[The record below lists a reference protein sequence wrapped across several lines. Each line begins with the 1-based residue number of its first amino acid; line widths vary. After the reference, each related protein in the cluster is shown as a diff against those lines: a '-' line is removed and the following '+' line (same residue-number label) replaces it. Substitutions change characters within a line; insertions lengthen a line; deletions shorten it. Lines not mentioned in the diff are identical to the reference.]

1 MFHLRRPAVLA
12 SGVALTAALTLVG
25 GVGAA
30 GAKTVHLATT
40 AAAGAAS
47 SAKLGGSAVISNS
60 LPAGYSIATS
70 GTLTATNGVQTRGTV
85 TCPGTLKPVGGGA
98 YVASTSTLA
107 NLNSSFPVSKH
118 TWAVDVNNASGADT
132 TFQVYAVCI
141 KRGNLAFT
149 VNTNV
154 FTAAANT
161 QSSGTV
167 GCPSGVVVGGGVLSS
182 SGSTAVNINTLIP
195 SGTSGWRA
203 DMNNA
208 TASANS
214 FTVWAICRNTKP
226 GGYSVQVGSAVDN
239 PSGAQTRVQVACPG
253 NSVPLSGGVFS
264 SSGNTAVNLNESIPS
279 GQTWLGYENNAS
291 AGDAAA
297 TPYAVCAGK

>member
-1 MFHLRRPAVLA
+1 MFHLRRPAMLA

-70 GTLTATNGVQTRGTV
+70 SPFTATNGFQSRGTV

-98 YVASTSTLA
+98 ATPSTSTLV
-107 NLNSSFPVSKH
+107 NMNSSFPVSKH
-118 TWAVDVNNASGADT
+118 SWAVDINNTSGTDT
-132 TFQVYAVCI
+132 TFTVYAVCI
-141 KRGNLAFT
+141 KRGSLAFT
-149 VNTNV
+149 VNTAV
-154 FTAAANT
+154 FSVGANA
-161 QSSGTV
+161 QSSGTTS
-167 GCPSGVVVGGGVLSS
+167 CPSGVVVGGGVLSS
-182 SGSTAVNINTLIP
+182 SGSPSVNINTLIP
-195 SGTSGWRA
+195 AGTTGWRA

-208 TASANS
+208 TASATN
-214 FTVWAICRNTKP
+214 FTVYAICRNTKP
-226 GGYSVQVGSAVDN
+226 GGYSVQIGTPVDN
-239 PSGAQTRVQVACPG
+239 PSGAQTEVIVACPG

-264 SSGNTAVNLNESIPS
+264 SSGKTAVNLNESIPS